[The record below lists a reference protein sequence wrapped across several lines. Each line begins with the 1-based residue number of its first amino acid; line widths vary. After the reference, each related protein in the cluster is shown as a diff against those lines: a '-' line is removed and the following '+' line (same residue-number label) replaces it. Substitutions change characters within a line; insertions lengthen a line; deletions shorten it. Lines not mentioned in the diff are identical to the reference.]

1 MRLIKEV
8 TTNPMA
14 DKRYLL
20 LADISDMEEIIL
32 QLCDMERVPEFDETP
47 DDGIHTYQ
55 AWSPIGRN

>member
-1 MRLIKEV
+1 MKLIKEV

-32 QLCDMERVPEFDETP
+32 QLCNMERVPEFDETP

-55 AWSPIGRN
+55 AWAPMNI